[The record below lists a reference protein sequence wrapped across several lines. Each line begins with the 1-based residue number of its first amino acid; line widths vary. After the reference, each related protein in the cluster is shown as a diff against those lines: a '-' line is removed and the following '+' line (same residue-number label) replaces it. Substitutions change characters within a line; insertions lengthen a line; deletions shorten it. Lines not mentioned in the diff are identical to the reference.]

1 MLHFLKIGIAIRPGA
16 SSLLGLLEEFGPILM
31 TEEGGLRS
39 NDFAWTNL
47 VDYVWVDQPVY
58 VITSITEEY
67 VRIDFFFPITFSST
81 VVLVLLLPIAL
92 VMVSITH
99 SSSSRRFLL
108 TKISL

>member
-39 NDFAWTNL
+39 KDFAWTNL

-67 VRIDFFFPITFSST
+67 VRIDFFFRKS
-81 VVLVLLLPIAL
+81 
-92 VMVSITH
+92 
-99 SSSSRRFLL
+99 FLQQWCWFCYCR
-108 TKISL
+108 

>member
-1 MLHFLKIGIAIRPGA
+1 MSHFLKIGIAIRPGA

-58 VITSITEEY
+58 VITPITEEY
-67 VRIDFFFPITFSST
+67 VRIDFFFQQFF
-81 VVLVLLLPIAL
+81 
-92 VMVSITH
+92 H
-99 SSSSRRFLL
+99 Q
-108 TKISL
+108 

>member
-67 VRIDFFFPITFSST
+67 VRIDFFSNNLFINSGVGFATADST
-81 VVLVLLLPIAL
+81 GYG
-92 VMVSITH
+92 
-99 SSSSRRFLL
+99 
-108 TKISL
+108 

>member
-58 VITSITEEY
+58 VIIFITEEY
-67 VRIDFFFPITFSST
+67 VRIDFFLTTFSST

-99 SSSSRRFLL
+99 NSSSRRFLL

>member
-58 VITSITEEY
+58 VIIFITEEY
-67 VRIDFFFPITFSST
+67 VRIDFFFFLFINSGVGFATADST
-81 VVLVLLLPIAL
+81 GYG
-92 VMVSITH
+92 
-99 SSSSRRFLL
+99 
-108 TKISL
+108 

>member
-1 MLHFLKIGIAIRPGA
+1 MLYFKKMDIAIRPGA

-58 VITSITEEY
+58 VITPITEEY
-67 VRIDFFFPITFSST
+67 VRIDFFSQGDLLT
-81 VVLVLLLPIAL
+81 VRCSLWMVLL
-92 VMVSITH
+92 ITRQ
-99 SSSSRRFLL
+99 SSRQLSSAAAF
-108 TKISL
+108 SPVDFQ